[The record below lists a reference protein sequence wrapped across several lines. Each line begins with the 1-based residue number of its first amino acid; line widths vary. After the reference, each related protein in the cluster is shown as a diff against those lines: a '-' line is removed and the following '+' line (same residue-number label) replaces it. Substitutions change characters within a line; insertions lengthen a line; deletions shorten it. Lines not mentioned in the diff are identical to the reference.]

1 MKKYTVAV
9 LMGGQ
14 SGENEVSLA
23 SGSMVLE
30 ALLSRGHQAYAV
42 EITKQGLW
50 RRKDQPLPQGMA
62 VLESIAHALRPQ
74 PDVVFIALHGPKGED
89 GTVQGLLEIAG
100 IPYTGSGVL
109 ASALGMDKHRSR
121 QIFKEHGLV
130 SPPYIFLRQGES
142 LEERLRE
149 ARERFGVPLVIKPN
163 NLGSSLMVAIS
174 SSLDHL
180 RSGLEEILAQ
190 SSEALI
196 EKYLPGKEITVP
208 LIGNDSPQAL
218 PVIEI
223 VPAGLFFDYR
233 AKYNGSTLEI
243 CPARIEEKIAKK
255 AQEIAVCAFQ
265 ALGCRGFARADMI
278 YFEESIYLLEI
289 NTIPGLTRESLLPK
303 SAKVA
308 GLEFPDL
315 VEKIIELGLESWKSD
330 T

>member
-14 SGENEVSLA
+14 SGEREVSLA
-23 SGSMVLE
+23 SGNMVLQ
-30 ALLSRGHQAYAV
+30 ALLSKGHNAYAV
-42 EITKQGLW
+42 EITQQGLW
-50 RRKDQPLPQGMA
+50 WRRDQPFLKEMTLP
-62 VLESIAHALRPQ
+62 ESIANALKPQ

-89 GTVQGLLEIAG
+89 GTVQGLLEMAG

-121 QIFKEHGLV
+121 QIFQKYGLV
-130 SPPYIFLRQGES
+130 VPPYIFLKKGES
-142 LEERLRE
+142 LEEKLKE
-149 ARERFGVPLVIKPN
+149 AQRSFELPLVVKPN

-174 SSLDHL
+174 SSLDYL
-180 RSGLEEILAQ
+180 KSGLEEILSV

-208 LIGNDSPQAL
+208 LIGNDPPQAL

-223 VPAGLFFDYR
+223 IPPGLFFDYR
-233 AKYNGSTLEI
+233 SKYNGSTLEI
-243 CPARIEEKIAKK
+243 CPAKLEEGISKK
-255 AQEIAVCAFQ
+255 AQEIAICAFQ

-278 YFEESIYLLEI
+278 YFEDCIYLLEM
-289 NTIPGLTRESLLPK
+289 NTIPGLTSESLLPK
-303 SAKVA
+303 SARVA

-315 VEKIIELGLESWKSD
+315 VEKIVELGLESWRNA